1 MRVIIIDDEKA
12 VHIVLKRLLAQM
24 DGVDVVGCYQH
35 AAEAIEQVRQG
46 AVDLVFIDIMIGQDN
61 GLEVARQLRSARP
74 ELELVFLTSHKEF
87 AADSFES
94 YPLDYMIKPV
104 SASRLARTI
113 ATAAAKIEKK
123 PPAEDTPRG
132 KLTVRTLGGFEVWS
146 EQGELVKWNSKK
158 SMELFAYLVMH
169 KGKPVSKNR
178 VIEHLFSDMPQKN
191 AAIYLNTT
199 VYQLRKALHALGH
212 KQIVVHSQEQYWL
225 LLDHLEVDFIR
236 FEEHLSQSPWT
247 AMDSQSVEMA
257 LACERLYTG
266 KLFEDRSYE
275 WSIPEQNL
283 LHERYVRFTKQLSQ
297 LLLAQQR
304 PEQAIDLI
312 KKLLQTDEWDE
323 EANLLLLQGY
333 EELRDKVSFMRHYE
347 HLSNLYRQE
356 LSIPIS
362 DEITQRY
369 ERFCL
374 S

>member
-1 MRVIIIDDEKA
+1 MRVIVIDDEKA

-24 DGVDVVGCYQH
+24 DGVDVIGCYQH
-35 AAEAIEQVRQG
+35 AAEAIEHIRQE
-46 AVDLVFIDIMIGQDN
+46 AVDLVFIDIRIGQDN

-104 SASRLARTI
+104 SASRLERTI
-113 ATAAAKIEKK
+113 ARAAAKIGKESLS
-123 PPAEDTPRG
+123 ADVPRG
-132 KLTVRTLGGFEVWS
+132 KLAVRALGGFEVWS

-169 KGKPVSKNR
+169 KGKTVSKNR
-178 VIEHLFSDMPQKN
+178 IIEHIFSDMPQKN

-199 VYQLRKALHALGH
+199 VYQLRKTLHALGH
-212 KQIVVHSQEQYWL
+212 KQIVVNSQEQYWL
-225 LLDHLEVDFIR
+225 LFDHLEVDFIR
-236 FEEHLSQSPWT
+236 FEDHLSQWT
-247 AMDSQSVEMA
+247 AVDSQSVEMA

-275 WSIPEQNL
+275 WSIPEQSL

-297 LLLAQQR
+297 WLLAQQR

-312 KKLLQTDEWDE
+312 KKLLLSDEWDE

-333 EELRDKVSFMRHYE
+333 EEIRDKVSFMRHYE
-347 HLSNLYRQE
+347 HLSNLYRRE

-362 DEITQRY
+362 DEITRRY